1 MKPATFDYHQAT
13 SVAHAV
19 ELLGEHGDD
28 GKLLAGG
35 QSLAA
40 VMNLRLARPEV
51 VLDIDQVPGLSY
63 IQTDGQALRI
73 GALTRHRQLETYP
86 ADLGGYELLRRTARY
101 IGHYPIRV
109 RGTVGGS
116 IAHADPAA
124 EWVLLAALL
133 DAEVELASVRGR
145 RTVAASELFHGSFLT
160 SIEPDELLTE
170 TRFPRGYRCGAITE
184 YARRHGDFAI
194 VAAAVAFDLDD
205 DGGTVDPRI
214 GLAGVDAVPVRA
226 YDAERALAG
235 QRPDDPTIAEVVE
248 LAVAGLEPPSDA
260 HGDATYRRHLA
271 RTLTTRA
278 LTEARDGA
286 A

>member
-1 MKPATFDYHQAT
+1 MKPATFEYHPAT

-19 ELLGEHGDD
+19 DLLGEYGDD
-28 GKLLAGG
+28 AKLLAGG

-51 VLDIDQVPGLSY
+51 IVDIDRVPGLAHVLA
-63 IQTDGQALRI
+63 DGEALRV
-73 GALTRHRQLETYP
+73 GALARHRQLETYP
-86 ADLGGYELLRRTARY
+86 ADLGGYELLRRTARF

-145 RTVAASELFHGSFLT
+145 RTVGAAELFHGSFLT

-170 TRFPRGYRCGAITE
+170 TRFPRGYRYGAIRE

-194 VAAAVAFDLDD
+194 VAAAVAYDLDD
-205 DGGTVDPRI
+205 DGATVDPRI
-214 GLAGVDAVPVRA
+214 ALAGVDVVPVRA
-226 YDAERALAG
+226 HDAERALAG
-235 QRPDDPTIAEVVE
+235 QRPDDAAIAEVVE
-248 LAVAGLEPPSDA
+248 LAVAALDPPSDA